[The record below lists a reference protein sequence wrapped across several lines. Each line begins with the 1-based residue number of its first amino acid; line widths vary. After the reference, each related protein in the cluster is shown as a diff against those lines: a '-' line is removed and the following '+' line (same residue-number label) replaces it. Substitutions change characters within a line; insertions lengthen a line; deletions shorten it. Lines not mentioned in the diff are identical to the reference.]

1 MRRSA
6 GEGLIHYQKSENI
19 VIITL
24 NRPNSRNAINT
35 QMAEKLAEV
44 VEEIRFD
51 RDIKVMILTGEGRE
65 AFSIG
70 TDPEEFLSSESQ
82 RDFKEK
88 ISIASKVAAVDRPII
103 AAINGDALG
112 QGLELALACDLR
124 ICGKN
129 ARFAMP
135 QVVQG
140 EIPWDGG
147 TQLLPRLIGP
157 GKAIEM
163 ILTGETIDAREA
175 YRIGLVHRVIPLEE
189 LMPTVM
195 KMAEEIA
202 SKAPLSLK
210 YSKEAIYKGIDMT
223 LEQGLRLEAELYFLL
238 HTTRDRTEGINAFRE
253 KRTPKFAGE

>member
-1 MRRSA
+1 MAEKMADILKEICFDHEIRV
-6 GEGLIHYQKSENI
+6 
-19 VIITL
+19 VIITG
-24 NRPNSRNAINT
+24 
-35 QMAEKLAEV
+35 QGK
-44 VEEIRFD
+44 
-51 RDIKVMILTGEGRE
+51 E

-70 TDPEEFLSSESQ
+70 TDPEELSFSGNE
-82 RDFKEK
+82 RELKEK
-88 ISIASKVAAVDRPII
+88 LSIVSMVAAVDRPIL

-112 QGLELALACDLR
+112 QGLELALACDMR
-124 ICGKN
+124 ICGEN

-135 QVVQG
+135 QIVQG

-147 TQLLPRLIGP
+147 TQLLPRLIGR

-189 LMPTVM
+189 LMPTIM

-210 YSKEAIYKGIDMT
+210 YCKEAIYKGMDMT
-223 LEQGLRLEAELYFLL
+223 LEQGLRLEADLYFLL
-238 HTTRDRTEGINAFRE
+238 HTTRDRTEGITAFRE
-253 KRTPKFAGE
+253 RRTPKFAGE